1 MKGLIM
7 ETKKIELLEDR
18 VATLEFTLK
27 QLESQVSRIFGDPGE
42 SFQLPTGLVPL
53 ESQNHE

>member
-1 MKGLIM
+1 MD
-7 ETKKIELLEDR
+7 TKKIELLEDR

-53 ESQNHE
+53 EFQDHE